1 MRGDVFIDS
10 NVWLYAF
17 VAGDRIKNL
26 KATRLIEENKSKIC
40 ISTQVINEVSRNL
53 LKKCDV
59 NEGFITD
66 FINDAYLKFQV
77 LSPGKDS
84 LLNASRL
91 REEYDFSYWDSL
103 MISSALESGCSTLY
117 SEDMQNGQV
126 INKKLTIK
134 NPFK

>member
-1 MRGDVFIDS
+1 
-10 NVWLYAF
+10 
-17 VAGDRIKNL
+17 
-26 KATRLIEENKSKIC
+26 
-40 ISTQVINEVSRNL
+40 
-53 LKKCDV
+53 V
-59 NEGFITD
+59 NEAFIVN
-66 FINDAYLKFQV
+66 FIKDAYLKFQV

-91 REEYDFSYWDSL
+91 RDEYVFSYWDSL
-103 MISSALESGCSTLY
+103 VISSALESGCSILY